1 MGALSPAAWQDVG
14 TVAVVLAFAA
24 ALLLSLVRGWVVFG
38 PAHREL
44 LRVKDEALDDLRGRE
59 GELTRIIETQAT
71 TIQKQT
77 VAGEVSIHLL
87 EALREAAGGG
97 DRR

>member
-44 LRVKDEALDDLRGRE
+44 LRVKDEALGDVRGRE
-59 GELTRIIETQAT
+59 AELQRIIATQAE
-71 TIQKQT
+71 TIRAQT
-77 VAGEVSIHLL
+77 VSGEVSAHLL
-87 EALREAAGGG
+87 QALREVGGG
-97 DRR
+97 GQA